1 MTQGQPFGIF
11 LVASYHPFLA
21 PSTYIPIH
29 SLSLPFSFFFPLL
42 VVLLIPFSPLSYLL
56 VHIHRSI
63 SHFSF
68 FFSLNL
74 ERYPSFA
81 HQYVPLFVFPLFFCL
96 PFSLGASKKLL
107 FEREMIRIFFS
118 YFLSFFF
125 VFFFF
130 LFLVYKHG
138 LGKRNVSLRLYNSC
152 VHHIYTFVYINYYL
166 LDITKVSSRVLLS
179 HMHKSELRRGG
190 GKWFLLRT
198 NLYTLII
205 STLALSQALFSRSC
219 PVLSTS
225 PSRPPSLLAS
235 LAPSTPTFPIG
246 PIHTSAKV
254 P

>member
-1 MTQGQPFGIF
+1 MYLFI
-11 LVASYHPFLA
+11 LSLCPFLFSFPFWLSYWFHFLLSVICWCIYTGQFHTFLFSFSFLWILKDIL
-21 PSTYIPIH
+21 PSRINMFLCLFSLRFFA
-29 SLSLPFSFFFPLL
+29 SLSAWELQRNYFLKERWSGSSFLIFSTFFSFSFFL
-42 VVLLIPFSPLSYLL
+42 
-56 VHIHRSI
+56 
-63 SHFSF
+63 
-68 FFSLNL
+68 
-74 ERYPSFA
+74 
-81 HQYVPLFVFPLFFCL
+81 
-96 PFSLGASKKLL
+96 
-107 FEREMIRIFFS
+107 
-118 YFLSFFF
+118 
-125 VFFFF
+125 F

-166 LDITKVSSRVLLS
+166 LDITKVSSCVLLS

-205 STLALSQALFSRSC
+205 STLALSQALFCRSC

-225 PSRPPSLLAS
+225 PSCPPSLLAS

>member
-21 PSTYIPIH
+21 PSTYVPIH

-68 FFSLNL
+68 FFFFSLNL

-81 HQYVPLFVFPLFFCL
+81 HQYVPLFVFPSFFCL

-118 YFLSFFF
+118 YFLYFFF
-125 VFFFF
+125 VFFFSF
-130 LFLVYKHG
+130 SF
-138 LGKRNVSLRLYNSC
+138 SC
-152 VHHIYTFVYINYYL
+152 L
-166 LDITKVSSRVLLS
+166 
-179 HMHKSELRRGG
+179 
-190 GKWFLLRT
+190 
-198 NLYTLII
+198 
-205 STLALSQALFSRSC
+205 
-219 PVLSTS
+219 
-225 PSRPPSLLAS
+225 
-235 LAPSTPTFPIG
+235 
-246 PIHTSAKV
+246 
-254 P
+254 